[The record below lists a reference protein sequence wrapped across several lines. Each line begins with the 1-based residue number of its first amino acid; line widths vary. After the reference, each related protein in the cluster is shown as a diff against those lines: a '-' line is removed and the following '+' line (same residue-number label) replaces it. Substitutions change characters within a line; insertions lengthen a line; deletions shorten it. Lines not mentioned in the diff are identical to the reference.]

1 MMRPAKLV
9 QRFVLPSF
17 VVSLIYAFRFRAL
30 VSPRAAVELSPRLEL
45 VGKGTQISSFTKIKA
60 SDGPLTIGARVSIGS
75 GCFIHAGSA
84 GVSIGD
90 DCLISPNVS
99 IVGSNYRYD
108 RLDIPVRQQGESAK
122 GVTIGNDVWIG
133 VGCAILDGARIGDHV
148 IVAPNAVV
156 SGPVAA
162 NVIVA
167 GNPAKAIF
175 TRR

>member
-1 MMRPAKLV
+1 MIRPTKLA
-9 QRFVLPSF
+9 QRFLLPSF
-17 VVSLIYAFRFRAL
+17 VISLIYAFRFGAL
-30 VSPRAAVELSPRLEL
+30 VSPRAEVELSPLLKLGE
-45 VGKGTQISSFTKIKA
+45 GTQISSFTKVKA

-90 DCLISPNVS
+90 DSLISPNVS

-108 RLDIPVRQQGESAK
+108 RLDIPIQQQGEITK
-122 GVTIGNDVWIG
+122 GITIGNDVWIG
-133 VGCAILDGARIGDHV
+133 VGCAILDGAVIGDHA

-156 SGPVAA
+156 SGHIAE
-162 NVIVA
+162 NVIA
-167 GNPAKAIF
+167 TGNPAKPIF

>member
-1 MMRPAKLV
+1 MMRAAKLA
-9 QRFVLPSF
+9 QRFLLPGF
-17 VVSLIYAFRFRAL
+17 VISIVYAVRFGAM
-30 VSPRAAVELSPRLEL
+30 VSPRAEVELSPLLEL
-45 VGKGTQISSFTKIKA
+45 GKGTQISSFTKIKA
-60 SDGPLTIGARVSIGS
+60 SDGPLVIGARVSIGS

-84 GVSIGD
+84 GVRIGD

-99 IVGSNYRYD
+99 IVGSNYRYE
-108 RLDIPVRQQGESAK
+108 RLDIPIQQQGESAK

-133 VGCAILDGARIGDHV
+133 VGGAILDGARIGDHA

-167 GNPAKAIF
+167 GNPAKPIF

>member
-1 MMRPAKLV
+1 MMRPAKLA
-9 QRFVLPSF
+9 QRFLLPGF
-17 VVSLIYAFRFRAL
+17 VISLVYAVRFRAM
-30 VSPRAAVELSPRLEL
+30 VSPRAEVELSPLL
-45 VGKGTQISSFTKIKA
+45 KLGKGTQISSFTKTKA

-75 GCFIHAGSA
+75 CCFIHAGSA

-108 RLDIPVRQQGESAK
+108 RLDIPIQRQGEITK
-122 GVTIGNDVWIG
+122 GITIGNDVWIG
-133 VGCAILDGARIGDHV
+133 VGCAILDGARIGDHA

-156 SGPVAA
+156 AGPVAA

-167 GNPAKAIF
+167 GNPAKPIF